1 MIIPA
6 IKITGL
12 LNCLQNPEE
21 VYLAKLFEP
30 YLCIIIKDLKMS
42 FEKGIELYKDG
53 KFQEALDVFDGL
65 INQGSSNPQFHL
77 FRGRVRSR
85 LGKTEL
91 ALEDFDTIVALEPYN
106 TDYISDRAVIL
117 HLLKRNE
124 EALSA
129 FDQAANLDPKNPY
142 RYSSR
147 AFFKDRIGD
156 LEGAIEDYEK
166 AIELDPEDAVS
177 YNNKGLV
184 EEKLG
189 YQAKSKKSF
198 SKADELTG
206 YEPSTAKPEG
216 TNKIEPKVETSSDIK
231 KPIQPEEK
239 QEESMTFGY
248 FLKTLKSVLFDKNSR
263 KEFISFLKKPFN

>member
-1 MIIPA
+1 M
-6 IKITGL
+6 
-12 LNCLQNPEE
+12 
-21 VYLAKLFEP
+21 VKLFES
-30 YLCIIIKDLKMS
+30 YLCINIKELKMS
-42 FEKGIELYKDG
+42 FEKGIELYKEG
-53 KFQEALDVFDGL
+53 KFQEALDVFDDL
-65 INQGSSNPQFHL
+65 IKLGNSNPQFHL

-91 ALEDFDTIVALEPYN
+91 ALEDFDVIVGLEPYN

-117 HLLKRNE
+117 HLLNRNE

-166 AIELDPEDAVS
+166 AIELDPEDAVA

-216 TNKIEPKVETSSDIK
+216 SNKLEPQVETSSDIK

-248 FLKTLKSVLFDKNSR
+248 FLKTLKSVLFDKNAR

>member
-30 YLCIIIKDLKMS
+30 YLCIINKDLKMS
-42 FEKGIELYKDG
+42 FEKGIELYKEG
-53 KFQEALDVFDGL
+53 KFQEALDVFDDL
-65 INQGSSNPQFHL
+65 INQGNSNPQFHL
-77 FRGRVRSR
+77 FRGRVLSR

-117 HLLKRNE
+117 HLLKRND

-147 AFFKDRIGD
+147 AFFKDRMGD
-156 LEGAIEDYEK
+156 LEGAIADYEK
-166 AIELDPEDAVS
+166 AIELDPEDAVA

-189 YQAKSKKSF
+189 YQSRSKKSF
-198 SKADELTG
+198 AKADELTG
-206 YEPSTAKPEG
+206 YEPSTAKPEDDS
-216 TNKIEPKVETSSDIK
+216 KIDGNSESSQEDK
-231 KPIQPEEK
+231 KPIQPEVK
-239 QEESMTFGY
+239 QEENLTFGY
-248 FLKTLKSVLFDKNSR
+248 FLKTLKSVIVDKNSR